1 MRRAMKTLQ
10 IAILGGGEYQI
21 NKEQVLHSS
30 EIIDMTMDITEDMGN
45 IGHARHRTKIYKQ
58 QEIIIKEQI

>member
-1 MRRAMKTLQ
+1 
-10 IAILGGGEYQI
+10 
-21 NKEQVLHSS
+21 
-30 EIIDMTMDITEDMGN
+30 MDITEDMGN

>member
-1 MRRAMKTLQ
+1 MKTSQ
-10 IAILGGGEYQI
+10 IAILGGGGEYQI
-21 NKEQVLHSS
+21 NNENVLHSS

-45 IGHARHRTKIYKQ
+45 IGYARHSTKTYKQ

>member
-1 MRRAMKTLQ
+1 MKTSQ
-10 IAILGGGEYQI
+10 IAIWGGGYQI
-21 NKEQVLHSS
+21 NKENVLHSS

-45 IGHARHRTKIYKQ
+45 IGHARHRTKTYKQ